1 MKGPGTFGEW
11 QIVQFGEQKGI
22 VGIMVEKTV
31 SLAVETGA
39 EELL

>member
-1 MKGPGTFGEW
+1 MKGPGIFGKW
-11 QIVQFGEQKGI
+11 QRVQFGEQKGM

-39 EELL
+39 EEIF